1 MFFFS
6 TRKKIT
12 NIEPYLLNH
21 LMFNYCKTLLLFSFV
36 VFTLSSCSSRKNIL
50 FNTANEKNISNL
62 PVYTI
67 QEGYDALN
75 TKEQII
81 QPGDL
86 LNIRNL
92 QNEAL
97 ISGLG
102 GQNLQTMNQTNN
114 MDYRV
119 EADST
124 VLLPVIGKVKLA
136 GMNRL
141 QAQEELNRLYQ
152 TQLLNVPIITL
163 QISNLT
169 VTFLGEFGRQ
179 GNFILQKDQV
189 HLVQMLGEAG
199 GLNTRAN
206 KRRIKII
213 RGNLKH
219 PEVLVANLEDINSL
233 SDPRLMLRNNDVIYA
248 EARGAFQTLDRL
260 GPTTSLLGIGLSI
273 LNLYL
278 LISNLSK

>member
-1 MFFFS
+1 
-6 TRKKIT
+6 
-12 NIEPYLLNH
+12 
-21 LMFNYCKTLLLFSFV
+21 MFNYSKTLLLFSLVIFI
-36 VFTLSSCSSRKNIL
+36 LSSCSSRRNIL
-50 FNTANEKNISNL
+50 FNTANEKNIPNL
-62 PVYTI
+62 PVYTV
-67 QEGYDALN
+67 QEGATELN

-86 LNIRNL
+86 LSIRNL

-102 GQNLQTMNQTNN
+102 GQNIQNLNQTNN
-114 MDYRV
+114 VGYRV

-124 VLLPVIGKVKLA
+124 VLLPVIGKVKLG
-136 GMNRL
+136 GMDRL

-152 TQLLNVPIITL
+152 TQLLNAPIITL

-206 KRRIKII
+206 KRKVKII
-213 RGNLKH
+213 RGDLKK
-219 PEVLVANLEDINSL
+219 PEVLIANLEDINSL
-233 SDPRLMLRNNDVIYA
+233 SDPKLMLRNNDVIYA
-248 EARGAFQTLDRL
+248 EPRGAFQTLDRL
-260 GPTTSLLGIGLSI
+260 GPTTSLLGVGLSI

>member
-1 MFFFS
+1 
-6 TRKKIT
+6 
-12 NIEPYLLNH
+12 
-21 LMFNYCKTLLLFSFV
+21 MFNYCKTLLLFSFV
-36 VFTLSSCSSRKNIL
+36 VFTLSSCSSRRNIL
-50 FNTANEKNISNL
+50 FNTVNEKSIPDL
-62 PVYTI
+62 PVYTV
-67 QEGYDALN
+67 QEGSTESN

-86 LNIRNL
+86 LSIRNL

-102 GQNLQTMNQTNN
+102 GQNLQTMSHTNSIG
-114 MDYRV
+114 YRV
-119 EADST
+119 EADGT
-124 VLLPVIGKVKLA
+124 VLLPVIGKVKLG
-136 GMNRL
+136 GMDRL

-152 TQLLNVPIITL
+152 TQLLNAPIITL

-206 KRRIKII
+206 KRKVKII
-213 RGNLKH
+213 RGDLKH
-219 PEVLVANLEDINSL
+219 PEVLIANLEDINSL
-233 SDPRLMLRNNDVIYA
+233 SDPRLMLRNNDVVYA
-248 EARGAFQTLDRL
+248 EPRGAFQTLDRL

-273 LNLYL
+273 LNIYL